1 MMTATYTISELA
13 STYGVSTRTIRY
25 YEEIGLIKPER
36 NASGHRYFTKK
47 EKTQLQLIFRG
58 KKYGFHLEEIKE
70 MIRLFD
76 EDPTGREQ
84 LKRTIEYGEGKISEV
99 TKRIEELQAMKD
111 EMNHLMNEFQKE
123 LNQLEEE

>member
-1 MMTATYTISELA
+1 MTATYTISELA